1 MLSSRDFKRLCKET
15 DLKVLRTKELGL
27 GQRFMEDRRSEEYSG
42 STFPFDLTERL
53 LGPDNLCPERV
64 SSPSAILGGVLRE
77 ATFARRYGS
86 VTGPTLSDSVD
97 RQ

>member
-27 GQRFMEDRRSEEYSG
+27 GQRFMEDRRPEEYSG

-53 LGPDNLCPERV
+53 LGPNNLCPERV